1 MAAMFGPTSGRATPT
16 RLDDVGVGAVR
27 EQRLDDAEVS
37 PVGGFVECGA
47 RRLPAGSD
55 QNIAFR
61 SVMQKQSGSFCLAAN
76 TSKGESF
83 FQQRGLDSLREHT
96 LQNFNVA
103 EPGRVPDVHLC
114 STLDQCLSSRRRH
127 IQQGHGED
135 IR

>member
-1 MAAMFGPTSGRATPT
+1 MPAMFRPTCGRATPT
-16 RLDDVGVGAVR
+16 RLDHSCVGAVR
-27 EQRLDDAEVS
+27 EQDLDDVEVS

-83 FQQRGLDSLREHT
+83 FQHRRLDCLREHT

-103 EPGRVPDVHLC
+103 EPCRSEERRVGKEGR
-114 STLDQCLSSRRRH
+114 SRWSPYH
-127 IQQGHGED
+127 
-135 IR
+135 